1 MTIFIYY
8 VISSKS
14 MKIKDTSDSESKT
27 AEQSTATLEVQSSV
41 TATQYEAVITVD
53 CGTGSEIDH
62 VKVDES
68 TVKALDEVLVS
79 HNMI

>member
-1 MTIFIYY
+1 MTIFIYH
-8 VISSKS
+8 VIFSKS